1 MRLTQLDG
9 LRGLAVLL
17 VVAGH
22 VAESVVPYGGVVGV
36 TTFFVLSGFVIT
48 RGLLDEVDVAGRI
61 DLRRFWARRVARLLP
76 AFGLLVVV
84 VPVLVVVLDDP
95 SRAVIG
101 WQVLGAVTYT
111 ADYVR
116 AVGGDLGVLGHTW
129 SLAVEEQFYAVW
141 PLVLIGLVALARR
154 RPRFSAVLLVA
165 VVAAAVC
172 WRVVATV
179 VAPYDWLAYSFDTSV
194 AALLLGC
201 AGAVAV
207 RVGIVPAVAGV
218 RGIVLG
224 TAGVLLLGLSTVC
237 TLPIALGPV
246 DGITRWVGTTAVAL
260 AALVVLS
267 AARGAVPVLDLAP
280 LRWLGTVSYGL
291 YLWHFALLQLR
302 PGGESITGPARLAVI
317 ALALV
322 AATLSWYLVE
332 RPVIRAVR
340 RRGQPGRAAD
350 DDGPGHDGPAHDGSA
365 HDGPGHDGPAHDGPA
380 HDGPGRSEVS
390 AVPAR

>member
-48 RGLLDEVDVAGRI
+48 RGLLDEVDVRGRV
-61 DLRRFWARRVARLLP
+61 DLRRFWSRRAARLLP

-95 SRAVIG
+95 DRGVVG
-101 WQVLGAVTYT
+101 WHVLAAVTYT
-111 ADYVR
+111 ADYAR

-129 SLAVEEQFYAVW
+129 SLAVEEHFYAVW
-141 PLVLIGLVALARR
+141 PLALIGLVALARR
-154 RPRFSAVLLVA
+154 RPRASVALLVA
-165 VVAAAVC
+165 IVSAAVC
-172 WRVVATV
+172 WRIVATV
-179 VAPYDWLAYSFDTSV
+179 VAPYAWLAYAFDTSV

-201 AGAVAV
+201 GAAVAV
-207 RVGIVPAVAGV
+207 RVGVV
-218 RGIVLG
+218 RATFGNRSVVLG
-224 TAGVLLLGLSTVC
+224 TTVTVLLVVATVC
-237 TLPIALGPV
+237 TLPITLGPLV
-246 DGITRWVGTTAVAL
+246 GVTRWVETVAVAL
-260 AALVVLS
+260 AAVVVLF
-267 AARGAVPVLDLAP
+267 AARGGVPALDVLP

-302 PGGESITGPARLAVI
+302 PGGEPISGVSRLAVV
-317 ALALV
+317 ALALGV
-322 AATLSWYLVE
+322 ATLSWYLFE

-340 RRGQPGRAAD
+340 RRGRPHLAAD
-350 DDGPGHDGPAHDGSA
+350 HDGL
-365 HDGPGHDGPAHDGPA
+365 
-380 HDGPGRSEVS
+380 S
-390 AVPAR
+390 AVPGR